1 MESNRVCSVRTLERR
16 SMVLTQ
22 SDAKYLIEVL
32 KVIKSGEIITF
43 PSPGEQ
49 TVLEAQSD
57 ELSSDKF
64 LFYINRKGQYN
75 LKKCTYVSRY
85 NNVYNLLRVDING
98 PPHDNPDGTTVHCPH
113 IHIYKEGYNL
123 SWAYPLEVEIKTD
136 PKDLIMVLIDFL
148 KYNNLKDISGLSIQD
163 GGLV

>member
-1 MESNRVCSVRTLERR
+1 M
-16 SMVLTQ
+16 LTQ
-22 SDAKYLIEVL
+22 NDARYLIKVL
-32 KVIKSGEIITF
+32 KLLKGEKMITF
-43 PSPGEQ
+43 PSPNEQ
-49 TVLEAQSD
+49 MVLEAQSD
-57 ELSSDKF
+57 ELDNDKF

-85 NNVYNLLRVDING
+85 NNVYNLLRIDIDG
-98 PPHDNPDGTTVHCPH
+98 PPHDNPDGTTVSCPH

-123 SWAYPLEVEIKTD
+123 SWAYPLSPEIKTD

-148 KYNNLKDISGLSIQD
+148 KYTNIKDISNLSIRE